1 MVISLFSSF
10 CLNCVVNRRLSSSY
24 RVMDM
29 YKAVMLL
36 KLVFVVVFFILPA
49 AQSAQIVSQQS
60 THALRMPSQFSV
72 SMFSFL
78 IGKHECPLYKFWPN
92 GNTNSIVQDIT
103 RFLAYIS

>member
-10 CLNCVVNRRLSSSY
+10 CMNCLVNRRLSCSY
-24 RVMDM
+24 SVMDM
-29 YKAVMLL
+29 CKAVMLL

-49 AQSAQIVSQQS
+49 AQSVPIVSQQS

-78 IGKHECPLYKFWPN
+78 IGKHECPLYNFWPN
-92 GNTNSIVQDIT
+92 GDANSIV
-103 RFLAYIS
+103 